1 VEKKSAM
8 ELAEPPRKG
17 IEPCLTTSTTN
28 QESSKPENFK
38 NSIMDNTKLNRTSH
52 SYPTKPEAT
61 DLNTIDIWLP
71 ESKSPSKEDGK
82 TWVMCVK
89 VLLQPVAC

>member
-1 VEKKSAM
+1 VVDGGKEIRHGTCRASSK
-8 ELAEPPRKG
+8 R
-17 IEPCLTTSTTN
+17 
-28 QESSKPENFK
+28 ESSLDNLNLETSKLENFK
-38 NSIMDNTKLNRTSH
+38 NSGMDNVKLNHTSH

-71 ESKSPSKEDGK
+71 KSKSPSNEDRK

-89 VLLQPVAC
+89 VLLQPVAG

>member
-1 VEKKSAM
+1 M

-17 IEPCLTTSTTN
+17 IRALPDNLNLETSN
-28 QESSKPENFK
+28 PENFK
-38 NSIMDNTKLNRTSH
+38 NSVMDNVKLNRTSH

-71 ESKSPSKEDGK
+71 ESKSPSKEDRK
-82 TWVMCVK
+82 TWVMCVE
-89 VLLQPVAC
+89 VLLQSVAC